1 MTEAVPRRRRPRTA
15 FGTMIINAPYAL
27 WAVLFIVVPLAIVA
41 YYAFTDANG
50 AFTLDNIKSLGE
62 YKETFIVSIWYS
74 LIATAI
80 TLVLAYPFA
89 FFMSRAKAS
98 TQRLMMMLVMLP
110 MWMNLLI
117 RTYSWMLILEKN
129 GIINNIFAFFGIEEF
144 KMIGTPGAVI
154 LGMVYNYL
162 PYMILPIYTVMSK
175 IDPSLYEAAEDLGC
189 GVWQKIRRVVLPL
202 SLPGVISG
210 ITMVFVPS
218 ISTFYIS
225 YKLGGGKV
233 QLIGDA
239 IERQIQSAGNY
250 NLGSALSLILMIFIL
265 ISLAVMNKFSDDDGG
280 IVI

>member
-1 MTEAVPRRRRPRTA
+1 MTGSVPKRRSSLSTVL
-15 FGTMIINAPYAL
+15 INAPYTL
-27 WAVLFIVVPLAIVA
+27 WAAVFIVVPLAIVA

-50 AFTLDNIKSLGE
+50 AFTLENIKSLGE
-62 YKETFIVSIWYS
+62 YKETFIVSIVYS
-74 LIATAI
+74 LVATAV

-89 FFMSRAKAS
+89 FFMSRAGA
-98 TQRLMMMLVMLP
+98 TARRFMMMLVMLP

-129 GIINNIFAFFGIEEF
+129 GIINNLLAMIGIEEI

-175 IDPSLYEAAEDLGC
+175 IEPSLYEAAEDLGC
-189 GVWQKIRRVVLPL
+189 GTWQTLRRVVLPL

-239 IERQIQSAGNY
+239 IERQIQTAGNY

-265 ISLAVMNKFSDDDGG
+265 ISLAVMNKFSEGEDGG
-280 IVI
+280 MIV